1 MLFALL
7 IVMVM
12 NKTLAIADGARFLRM
27 HDTRLIRGCGVAH
40 AEAGSFA
47 IKDKRD
53 NYREAGMTGGPRRVE
68 NPLSTESQE
77 E

>member
-1 MLFALL
+1 
-7 IVMVM
+7 MVM

-27 HDTRLIRGCGVAH
+27 HDTRLVRGCGVAYT
-40 AEAGSFA
+40 ETGSFV
-47 IKDKRD
+47 IKDNRD
-53 NYREAGMTGGPRRVE
+53 NYREGGATGGPRRVE

>member
-1 MLFALL
+1 MALDFSGC
-7 IVMVM
+7 
-12 NKTLAIADGARFLRM
+12 T
-27 HDTRLIRGCGVAH
+27 IRASLEATVAYT
-40 AEAGSFA
+40 ETGSFV

-53 NYREAGMTGGPRRVE
+53 GYREAGATGGPRRVE